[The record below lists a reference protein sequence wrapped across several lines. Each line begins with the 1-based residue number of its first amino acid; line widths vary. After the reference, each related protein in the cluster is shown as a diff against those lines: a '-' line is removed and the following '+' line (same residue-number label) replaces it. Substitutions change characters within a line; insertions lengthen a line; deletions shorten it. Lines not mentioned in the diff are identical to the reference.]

1 MIPGLETQHT
11 GNQDVELL
19 QQNIKKFVKVLEDN
33 PILDGHLLDRVFFTA
48 AGTYTINHGLGR
60 QIRGWIVV
68 DKMGTVGGPPFETM
82 ERTAWDDK
90 TLTLDVSGACCVLL
104 WVF

>member
-1 MIPGLETQHT
+1 MIPELEIQHT
-11 GNQDVELL
+11 GTEEVERL
-19 QQNIKKFVKVLEDN
+19 QENVKKFVKVLEDN
-33 PILDGHLLDRVFFTA
+33 PLLDGHLLDRVFFTGA
-48 AGTYTINHGLGR
+48 ATVVINHGLGR

-68 DKMGTVGGPPFETM
+68 DKFGSAGGPPFETV

-90 TLTLDVSGACCVLL
+90 TLTLTATGTCCVLL